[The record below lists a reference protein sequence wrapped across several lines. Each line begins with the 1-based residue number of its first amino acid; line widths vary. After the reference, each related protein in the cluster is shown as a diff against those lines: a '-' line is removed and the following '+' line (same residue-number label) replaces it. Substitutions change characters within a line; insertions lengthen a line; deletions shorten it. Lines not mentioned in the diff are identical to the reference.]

1 LTPPLGNSR
10 GGVSVFRARLSPE
23 RDRWSVAETSTLMT
37 LPTTATD
44 NTPAA
49 AGPAQRPVLV
59 WNPDNDE
66 SHVKASSAEAA
77 GFLKVDEAQILEAI
91 SAGSLVG
98 GWFVDWAAAG
108 Q

>member
-1 LTPPLGNSR
+1 
-10 GGVSVFRARLSPE
+10 
-23 RDRWSVAETSTLMT
+23 MT